1 MITASSYSSDD
12 DVSLGS
18 NQEEASAST
27 HDAISSSTIP
37 KCRDGVP
44 SQQGQCPRKYIA
56 HWKDDLF
63 NVSLFWSFFYLSWFV
78 FNNLWTTNIS
88 LILLIFRFIK
98 IEPARVIT
106 SVFKLLIEIPLF
118 QLSQVCRHP
127 DWKPYIDA
135 WFRRFGVSVNLKF

>member
-1 MITASSYSSDD
+1 
-12 DVSLGS
+12 
-18 NQEEASAST
+18 
-27 HDAISSSTIP
+27 
-37 KCRDGVP
+37 
-44 SQQGQCPRKYIA
+44 
-56 HWKDDLF
+56 
-63 NVSLFWSFFYLSWFV
+63 LFWSFFYLSWFV

-135 WFRRFGVSVNLKF
+135 WFRRFGVSVNYFLCYIEIIDLFFIIFLYTEQIQVG